1 MVKLKRSAK
10 KYYNCYNGN
19 ISVFQTPGSYFQREW
34 ELIGEFKDMKKI
46 YSDGITILVYEDDI
60 IKI

>member
-19 ISVFQTPGSYFQREW
+19 ISVFQTPGSYF
-34 ELIGEFKDMKKI
+34 
-46 YSDGITILVYEDDI
+46 
-60 IKI
+60 

>member
-1 MVKLKRSAK
+1 MKRSAK

-19 ISVFQTPGSYFQREW
+19 ISVFQTPWSYFQREW

-46 YSDGITILVYEDDI
+46 YSDGITVLVYEDDI

>member
-1 MVKLKRSAK
+1 M
-10 KYYNCYNGN
+10 
-19 ISVFQTPGSYFQREW
+19 FQTPWSYFQREW

-46 YSDGITILVYEDDI
+46 YSDGITVLVYEDDI